1 MMKGLMMKGLIM
13 NPTPAP
19 PERSGL
25 SRVTLPAGPAVS
37 DPAAVAVAVHRFLE
51 ARYQRDAASRDLM
64 DAALNNSL
72 AEAPPQEAV

>member
-1 MMKGLMMKGLIM
+1 MMKGFIM

-19 PERSGL
+19 PERGSL
-25 SRVTLPAGPAVS
+25 SRVTLPAGPAIS

-51 ARYQRDAASRDLM
+51 ARYQRDAASRELM

-72 AEAPPQEAV
+72 ADTPAQEAA